1 MKYFRAY
8 TFSDPENEL
17 TPQKVFVCMAIF
29 NVMRIGLTL
38 FPHAL
43 KEFVKAYVC
52 VQRINDF
59 LNAEELDENCI
70 FHLTGPNVTNAIE
83 VSEATLSWEDSG
95 TKPTLRNLSF
105 KIPQGSLVAIVGSV
119 GSGKSSLLAGILGE
133 MAKTSGSISR
143 YIILLQKILQIKYPH
158 FVLFS

>member
-1 MKYFRAY
+1 
-8 TFSDPENEL
+8 
-17 TPQKVFVCMAIF
+17 MAIF
-29 NVMRIGLTL
+29 NVIRVGLML

-59 LNAEELDENCI
+59 LNAEELDDDCI
-70 FHLTGPNVTNAIE
+70 LHLTGDDVTNAIE
-83 VSEATLSWEDSG
+83 VTEATLTWEDCD
-95 TKPTLRNLSF
+95 TKPTLRNMSF

-133 MAKTSGSISR
+133 MAKTGGSISR
-143 YIILLQKILQIKYPH
+143 YI
-158 FVLFS
+158 

>member
-1 MKYFRAY
+1 
-8 TFSDPENEL
+8 
-17 TPQKVFVCMAIF
+17 MAIF

-70 FHLTGPNVTNAIE
+70 LHLTGPNVTNAIE

-105 KIPQGSLVAIVGSV
+105 KILMLETLPQSLG
-119 GSGKSSLLAGILGE
+119 LLMVVI
-133 MAKTSGSISR
+133 
-143 YIILLQKILQIKYPH
+143 
-158 FVLFS
+158 